1 MIFLKQIF
9 KPNLIESIALK
20 KYIRKYASEING
32 KCLDVGCGSKPYIDL
47 FSHCEE
53 YIGIEVSTPVALES
67 FEPDYFYDGNELPF
81 ESNSFDSVVSFEVL
95 EHVKNPHIYITE
107 ILRVLKPN
115 GKLMLSVPFFWIEH
129 EKPFD
134 YRRFTQNGIKNFL
147 ISRGFEVKFS
157 RKTTGAIYASL
168 VNFTLILRSKLR
180 RYISYLSDILLLPL
194 TLMLHIIGFSELFF
208 NLDDDAY
215 TSTVVVAENKKISEK

>member
-1 MIFLKQIF
+1 M
-9 KPNLIESIALK
+9 
-20 KYIRKYASEING
+20 
-32 KCLDVGCGSKPYIDL
+32 
-47 FSHCEE
+47 
-53 YIGIEVSTPVALES
+53 
-67 FEPDYFYDGNELPF
+67 
-81 ESNSFDSVVSFEVL
+81 L

-157 RKTTGAIYASL
+157 RKTTGGIYASL
-168 VNFTLILRSKLR
+168 VNFTLILRTKLR

-194 TLMLHIIGFSELFF
+194 TLMLHIIGFFELFF